1 MGSKLGAAFSIGDRV
16 VYPGYG
22 VGQVNA
28 IEERDLGG
36 RKELFLV
43 LAFTDTENVSK
54 VMIPTSSIKG
64 VGLRQPSS
72 LKTVKEA
79 FDFLKSGVPESFA
92 TWKDRFTAHT
102 VMVAK
107 GDLMSVARVLKS
119 LYMQNLKKP
128 LSFREKKM
136 YQRCLLLMSSET
148 ALVKNSARAKIE
160 ADIQAALEG
169 K

>member
-1 MGSKLGAAFSIGDRV
+1 MGSKLGAMFSIGDKV

-22 VGQVNA
+22 VGQVSA
-28 IEERDLGG
+28 IEERDLNG
-36 RKELFLV
+36 RKEHYLV
-43 LAFTDTENVSK
+43 LAFTDTENISK
-54 VMIPTSSIKG
+54 VMIPNSSITE
-64 VGLRQPSS
+64 VGLRPPSS
-72 LKTVKEA
+72 AKIVKEA
-79 FDFLKSGVPESFA
+79 LEFLKNGVPEAFV

-107 GDLMSVARVLKS
+107 GDLMSIARVLKS
-119 LYMQNLKKP
+119 LYIQNQRKP

-148 ALVKNSARAKIE
+148 ALVKNLSRQKVE
-160 ADIQAALEG
+160 ENIQTALEG

>member
-1 MGSKLGAAFSIGDRV
+1 MGAKLGAMFSIGDRV

-22 VGQVNA
+22 VGQVNS
-28 IEERDLGG
+28 IEEKDLSG

-54 VMIPTSSIKG
+54 VMIPNSSIEG

-72 LKTVKEA
+72 AKVVKEA
-79 FDFLKSGVPESFA
+79 FEFLKNGVPESFA

-107 GDLMSVARVLKS
+107 GDLISIARVLKS

-136 YQRCLLLMSSET
+136 YQRCLLLMSSEA
-148 ALVKNSARAKIE
+148 ALVKNTLRPKIE
-160 ADIQAALEG
+160 AEIQAALEG

>member
-1 MGSKLGAAFSIGDRV
+1 MGTKIGAIFSIGDKV

-22 VGQVNA
+22 VGQVNS
-28 IEERDLGG
+28 IEERDMSG
-36 RKELFLV
+36 RKENFLV
-43 LAFTDTENVSK
+43 LQFSDAENVSK
-54 VMIPTSSIKG
+54 VMIPQSSIPG

-72 LKTVKEA
+72 QKVVKEA
-79 FDFLKSGVPESFA
+79 FEFLRNGVPEAFA

-102 VMVAK
+102 AMVAL
-107 GDLMSVARVLKS
+107 GDLMSVAKVLKS

-136 YQRCLLLMSSET
+136 YQRCLLLMSSEA
-148 ALVKNSARAKIE
+148 ALVRNQLRQKVE